1 MNSLAIKKEEKYIKT
16 EIQSISLSYANNPSV
31 QKLLDAIANIIA
43 DEYINKAKQNPEIFL
58 DNGGVKNESGNI
70 CQIFFGKSK

>member
-1 MNSLAIKKEEKYIKT
+1 MNNQAAIKEEKYIKT
-16 EIQSISLSYANNPSV
+16 EIQSISLDYTDNLAV

-58 DNGGVKNESGNI
+58 DYGGK
-70 CQIFFGKSK
+70 K

>member
-1 MNSLAIKKEEKYIKT
+1 VNSLATIKEEKYIKT
-16 EIQSISLSYANNPSV
+16 EIQSISLSYANNPSA

-58 DNGGVKNESGNI
+58 DYGGK
-70 CQIFFGKSK
+70 K

>member
-1 MNSLAIKKEEKYIKT
+1 MNNLAVIEKEKYIKT
-16 EIQSISLSYANNPSV
+16 EIQSISLSYTDNLAV

-58 DNGGVKNESGNI
+58 DYGGK
-70 CQIFFGKSK
+70 K

>member
-1 MNSLAIKKEEKYIKT
+1 MNNLAVVEKEKYIKT
-16 EIQSISLSYANNPSV
+16 EIHSISLSYTDNLAV

-58 DNGGVKNESGNI
+58 DNGGK
-70 CQIFFGKSK
+70 K

>member
-1 MNSLAIKKEEKYIKT
+1 MNNLAITKEEKYIKT

-31 QKLLDAIANIIA
+31 QKLLDAIANIIT

-58 DNGGVKNESGNI
+58 DYGGK
-70 CQIFFGKSK
+70 K

>member
-43 DEYINKAKQNPEIFL
+43 DEYISKAKQNPEIFL
-58 DNGGVKNESGNI
+58 DYGGK
-70 CQIFFGKSK
+70 K